1 MQINEASSV
10 RQINLLRGG
19 RFVYCLCLLSMV
31 GKRQMLTVGGDVWL
45 LALLLHKG
53 FQPLHGFGRGDALA
67 AVVEVD
73 EYVAVVAHAKLF
85 HV

>member
-1 MQINEASSV
+1 MQINEAFSV

-53 FQPLHGFGRGDALA
+53 FQAFHGLGGGDAAA

-73 EYVAVVAHAKLF
+73 
-85 HV
+85 